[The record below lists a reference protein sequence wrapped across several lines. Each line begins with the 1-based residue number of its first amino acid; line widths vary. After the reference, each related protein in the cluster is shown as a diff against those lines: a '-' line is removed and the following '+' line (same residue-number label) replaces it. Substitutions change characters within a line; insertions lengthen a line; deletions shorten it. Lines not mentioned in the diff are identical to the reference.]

1 MEPLAGK
8 VSPDAEKLSVVVIT
22 FNEEANIG
30 RCLASVQDLADEIVV
45 VDSLSTDRT
54 AEIAA
59 GMGARVIRQAFLGHV
74 AQKNLA
80 LDQASFDLVLSLDAD
95 EVLDDKA
102 RASVVAVKRN
112 RQADGYT
119 FNRLTSYCGHWV
131 RYCGWYPDRKLRLW
145 DRRKG
150 RWGGRNPHDKVLL
163 VRDARIELLDGQIRH
178 YSFYSIDQH
187 VRQIQSFTTIG
198 AREAFEA
205 GERYALIKML
215 VKPPFK
221 FFRDYVLKGGFLDG
235 WYGLVICV
243 NGAWSRFL
251 KYAKLR
257 VLQCQPEGMR
267 VLHLDAGQE
276 WRGGQKQVYYLH
288 TRLLDLG
295 LDSHV
300 AVHARGEL
308 YRALKADGIAHVHA
322 WSGVSRKRMSRRE
335 LRRILREVKPS
346 VVHFHDRL
354 SLAFAGEGCM
364 RKVATRRVS
373 YPVSGWAR
381 WWLYRRMNVLVGVS
395 ATITR
400 YWKRY
405 LDEVETIPSAIDTDY
420 FARSQTPGVLDRGP
434 GLQIL
439 FVGAFS
445 AQKGLFV
452 LLDALEILEME
463 GLPFRAHLVGTGE
476 LFGQVEARIR
486 AAGMDD
492 AVRLYG
498 PVRDIAPCYRAAD
511 VLVVPSV
518 DGEGSSGTIK
528 EGQASGIVVVASDIA
543 PNRELVTD
551 GRDGFLFRVQ
561 DGEDLARVLRE
572 VAAGKSPDAGKVAE
586 RVKGYSIATMV
597 ERYVNVYRRLVG
609 GGG

>member
-8 VSPDAEKLSVVVIT
+8 ASPDAEKLSVVVIT
-22 FNEEANIG
+22 FNEEANIA

-95 EVLDDKA
+95 EALDDRA
-102 RASVVAVKRN
+102 RASVEAVKRN
-112 RQADGYT
+112 RQSDGYVL
-119 FNRLTSYCGHWV
+119 NRLTSYCGHWV

-145 DRRKG
+145 DRRQG
-150 RWGGRNPHDKVLL
+150 RWGGRNPHDKVVLSK
-163 VRDARIELLDGQIRH
+163 DARIGKLDGQIRH
-178 YSFYSIDQH
+178 FSFYSIDQH

-288 TRLLDLG
+288 TRLLDMG

-300 AVHARGEL
+300 AVHAQGEL
-308 YRALKADGIAHVHA
+308 YRALQADGIAHVHA

-335 LRRILREVKPS
+335 LRRILSEVRPS

-381 WWLYRRMNVLVGVS
+381 WWLYRRMDVLVGVS

-400 YWKRY
+400 YWKKY

-420 FARSQTPGVLDRGP
+420 FTRSQTAGVLERGQ

-445 AQKGLFV
+445 PQKGLFV

-463 GLPFRAHLVGTGE
+463 GMPFRAHLVGTGE
-476 LFGQVEARIR
+476 LVGQVQARIR
-486 AAGMDD
+486 AAGMENV
-492 AVRLYG
+492 VRLYG

-511 VLVVPSV
+511 VVVVPSV

-551 GRDGFLFRVQ
+551 GRDGFLFHGQ

-572 VAAGKSPDAGKVAE
+572 VAAGKRPDPGMVAE

-597 ERYVNVYRRLVG
+597 ERYVDVYRRLVG